1 VSTRFERTS
10 ARKGVAGFTAT
21 LVVAVAAGLAPSPAT
36 AQQSSEEARAAAAAA
51 REASAAAQAQ
61 LEAAQAELARAQA
74 EAAAQA
80 QAAESLAAQAQQ
92 VEAVEAARV
101 QQAKA
106 AAAEQGDPVAE
117 AKAAAQEA
125 ERRAIEAEKAAL
137 EAQIAT
143 ARLEKEVAALT
154 QRFAYD
160 RKGLFFGGG
169 AFWAPELFDVPAQ
182 VDDSR
187 GVYGRVGYRFH
198 RRFAMD
204 VRFDWLEQ
212 FDIENENATE
222 FDITGENASGSI
234 QPLAITTNAR
244 IYILTNRIQ
253 PYLNIGLG
261 ASYVDTQGTTHPTS
275 NPPSTR
281 FEEKGWEGMLRLG
294 VGTDI
299 YVTPSIVLNLDASAA
314 GVSGDHAG
322 VNVGFG
328 QLGAGLEFR
337 F

>member
-1 VSTRFERTS
+1 V
-10 ARKGVAGFTAT
+10 T
-21 LVVAVAAGLAPSPAT
+21 LLLALAVGIAPSPAV
-36 AQQSSEEARAAAAAA
+36 AQQSAAEARAAADAA
-51 REASAAAQAQ
+51 REAAAAAQAQ

-80 QAAESLAAQAQQ
+80 QAAETLSAQAKQ
-92 VEAVEAARV
+92 VEAVEAARA
-101 QQAKA
+101 QQAQA
-106 AAAEQGDPVAE
+106 AAAAQGDAVAD
-117 AKAAAQEA
+117 AQAAAREA

-143 ARLEKEVAALT
+143 ARLEKELAALT

-160 RKGLFFGGG
+160 RRGFFFGAG
-169 AFWAPELFDVPAQ
+169 AFYAPELFDTGAR
-182 VDDSR
+182 VDYSQ
-187 GVYGRVGYRFH
+187 GLYGRVGYRFH

-204 VRFDWLEQ
+204 VRFDWLDQ
-212 FDIENENATE
+212 
-222 FDITGENASGSI
+222 FDITGDNAKGSI

-244 IYILTNRIQ
+244 FYILTNRIQ

-261 ASYVDTQGTTHPTS
+261 ASYVKTEGTTFPTS
-275 NPPSTR
+275 TPPSAR

-294 VGTDI
+294 VGADI
-299 YVTPSIVLNLDASAA
+299 YVTPSILLNLDASAA
-314 GVSGDHAG
+314 GVGGDHAG

-328 QLGAGLEFR
+328 QLGAGVEFR

>member
-212 FDIENENATE
+212 FDIENENAT
-222 FDITGENASGSI
+222 GSI
-234 QPLAITTNAR
+234 QPMAITTNAR
-244 IYILTNRIQ
+244 FYILTNRIQ
-253 PYLNIGLG
+253 PYLNIGIG
-261 ASYVDTQGTTHPTS
+261 AAYVDTQGTTLPA
-275 NPPSTR
+275 NPPSTL
-281 FEEKGWEGMLRLG
+281 FEEKSWEGMLRLG

-299 YVTPSIVLNLDASAA
+299 YMTPSIVLNLDASAA

>member
-1 VSTRFERTS
+1 M
-10 ARKGVAGFTAT
+10 AGFTAA
-21 LVVAVAAGLAPSPAT
+21 LAVALAVGLAPSPAI
-36 AQQSSEEARAAAAAA
+36 AQESPPPAQPSSEEARAAADAA

-80 QAAESLAAQAQQ
+80 QAAESLAAQAKQ
-92 VEAVEAARV
+92 VEAVEAARA
-101 QQAKA
+101 QQAQA
-106 AAAEQGDPVAE
+106 AAAAQGDPVAE
-117 AKAAAQEA
+117 AQAAAREA
-125 ERRAIEAEKAAL
+125 ERRAIEAEKVAL

-160 RKGLFFGGG
+160 RKGLFFAGG
-169 AFWAPELFDVPAQ
+169 AFWAPELFDTNAR

-187 GVYGRVGYRFH
+187 GLYGRVGYRFH

-204 VRFDWLEQ
+204 VRFDWLE
-212 FDIENENATE
+212 E

-275 NPPSTR
+275 DPPSTP